1 MANILHID
9 TAFNE
14 ASVMLANDGKVVA
27 VIKNKLAK
35 EHASFLHPAIQAV
48 LADNGVSLQ
57 DMDAVAVANG
67 PGSYTGLRVGLAAAK
82 GICFALGK
90 PLICLNN
97 LEIMAAA
104 ASKQQKDND
113 LLYAPMIDARRME
126 VYTALYK
133 SNCETIKQPFSLI
146 LDENSFSTSLQE
158 HRILFFG
165 DGSFKWEKI
174 CKHPNA
180 LFSGQYDTNGAF
192 STLSNDAFMTKTFA
206 DIAYSEPFYLKE
218 FHFGNS

>member
-14 ASVMLANDGKVVA
+14 ASVMLAKDGNVVA
-27 VIKNKLAK
+27 VIKNDLVK
-35 EHASFLHPAIQAV
+35 EHASFLHPAIQTV
-48 LADNGVSLQ
+48 MADNAVSLK
-57 DMDAVAVANG
+57 DVDAVAVANG

-82 GICFALGK
+82 GICFALNK

-97 LEIMAAA
+97 LEIMAAS

-126 VYTALYK
+126 VYTAIYD
-133 SNCETIKQPFSLI
+133 SNGEIIKPPFSLI
-146 LDENSFSTSLQE
+146 LGENSFSTSLQE
-158 HRILFFG
+158 HCILFFG
-165 DGSFKWEKI
+165 DGSSKWEKI

-180 LFSGQYDTNGAF
+180 LFSGQYDTNEAF
-192 STLSNDAFMTKTFA
+192 ATLSNDAFMTKTFA
-206 DIAYSEPFYLKE
+206 DNAYTEPFYLKE
-218 FHFGNS
+218 FHFGN